1 MEYMRRRTFVKLAG
15 VGALATAV
23 SGLREL
29 AWSANTGVPPSA
41 LDFMTSAQRDNV
53 LAGVGAD
60 VGPNVQQAIN
70 EAHSSKRG
78 LVFPAGVYRI
88 KDPLRFE
95 SSFMRVRG
103 EGQAIIHQVGANG
116 PIIKIGHHDP
126 NMRTE
131 ALSFENLVL
140 KGHVTKQ
147 TATTN
152 ALEMRWTHR
161 STFTDIRIVDC
172 GESAFLLDRVVSNE
186 FRNLKCSNNV
196 DPEFG
201 LRPKYGI
208 RIIGNSTANVFVNPV
223 MEAPITD
230 TAIFLEDGDLNLFTG
245 GCVEGVPCGVAIPK
259 ASMNN
264 TFVNF
269 DFEQNTACDI
279 VIQGGSNTTFT
290 GCWASSTASDCVLI
304 NSGASGTTFVG
315 GRYRKMVLGDSKNTK
330 FFGARIE
337 QGIVGSGKYAE
348 Y

>member
-1 MEYMRRRTFVKLAG
+1 MKLAG
-15 VGALATAV
+15 VGVVAAAS
-23 SGLREL
+23 SGLGER
-29 AWSANTGVPPSA
+29 AWSANTGVPTSA
-41 LDFMTSAQRDNV
+41 LDFMTPAQRNSV
-53 LAGVGAD
+53 LAGAGAD
-60 VGPNVQQAIN
+60 VGPEVQQAIN
-70 EAHSSKRG
+70 EANSSKRG

-88 KDPLRFE
+88 TDPLLFE

-103 EGQAIIHQVGANG
+103 EGQAIIHQVGASG
-116 PIIKIGHHDP
+116 PIFKVGHRDP

-131 ALSFENLVL
+131 AVSFENLVL

-161 STFTDIRIVDC
+161 STFTDIRVIDC

-223 MEAPITD
+223 MEAPITN
-230 TAIFLEDGDLNLFTG
+230 TGISLEDGDLNLFSG
-245 GCVEGVPCGVAIPK
+245 GCAEGVPNGVVIYT
-259 ASMNN
+259 ASVNN

-269 DFEQNTACDI
+269 DFEQNTACDLL
-279 VIQGGSNTTFT
+279 IQGGTNNTFT
-290 GCWASSTASDCVLI
+290 GCWASSTASQCVLI
-304 NSGASGTTFVG
+304 NSGASGNTFIG
-315 GRYRKMVLGDSKNTK
+315 GKYRKVVLGESKNTK
-330 FFGARIE
+330 FLGAQIE
-337 QGIVGSGKYAE
+337 LGISGNGKYVV